1 MYKLARPRIS
11 DVITVDVVIKRSR
24 RHAVVAGIA
33 SASIVASTTLTHRA
47 TLEAVCATGA
57 VSCSANHAP
66 GRARVGGGSDAS
78 ALHTHVPHVL
88 QTDVHVQSDALLDR
102 QPQKRQK
109 REEVAA
115 VGSSSFVE
123 SRPQSHTPVINRTI
137 CGDVQAGTTKD
148 ERCHHCGRRDK
159 VGPVGATPSA
169 ASTCIDVGDLV
180 KKIDDV
186 KGHVA
191 VYDARRFTEPSFY

>member
-1 MYKLARPRIS
+1 M
-11 DVITVDVVIKRSR
+11 
-24 RHAVVAGIA
+24 
-33 SASIVASTTLTHRA
+33 
-47 TLEAVCATGA
+47 
-57 VSCSANHAP
+57 
-66 GRARVGGGSDAS
+66 
-78 ALHTHVPHVL
+78 
-88 QTDVHVQSDALLDR
+88 QQSDALLDR

-159 VGPVGATPSA
+159 SA
-169 ASTCIDVGDLV
+169 GIASASIVASTTLTHRATLEAVCATGAVSCSATHAPGRARVGGGSDASALHT
-180 KKIDDV
+180 
-186 KGHVA
+186 HVPH
-191 VYDARRFTEPSFY
+191 VLQCCLDMHRCRRSRKERR